1 MPPSRP
7 NRRPV
12 RVSRQLAR
20 RRRPRAAL
28 ARPPL
33 PRTARSR
40 AGTLV
45 LAGLRGLRPD
55 VARRDVLDGDLP
67 LVVLGAP
74 LPRSE
79 RRLLAGADH
88 AANRARRHATGAQ
101 PALPDQAS
109 RYRRRGLRLS
119 GTGRATAWPKV
130 EARRGRARGRC
141 PRPGGAPR
149 VRLDL
154 PRQRTGHTWRHL
166 PDPQDGEL
174 LAGHGVEILLSQ
186 EALLDQVL
194 DVGRRRTRELPLIQG
209 QRVGVL
215 LEAEQQFLLALP
227 LLLLTPHGH
236 GDGHQDQHD
245 GDPDEQDGHR
255 VAARV

>member
-12 RVSRQLAR
+12 RVSRQLAG

-74 LPRSE
+74 FPRPE
-79 RRLLAGADH
+79 RRVLARADH
-88 AANRARRHATGAQ
+88 AANGARRHAAGAQ
-101 PALPDQAS
+101 PS
-109 RYRRRGLRLS
+109 GLCLS
-119 GTGRATAWPKV
+119 GTGGATAWPHV
-130 EARRGRARGRC
+130 EARRGRARGRR
-141 PRPGGAPR
+141 PRPRGAPR

-154 PRQRTGHTWRHL
+154 PRQRTGHAWRHL
-166 PDPQDGEL
+166 PDPQDGEV
-174 LAGHGVEILLSQ
+174 LAGHGVEILLPQ
-186 EALLDQVL
+186 ESLLDQFL
-194 DVGRRRTRELPLIQG
+194 DVGWRRARKLPLIQS
-209 QRVGVL
+209 QCVGIL